1 MCMDVLF
8 INIYVCQKACYFHC
22 QNCQIIMK
30 YIYRTMDSESLSL
43 SLSLI
48 YICSKDILPKLHC
61 SHNTAPLKE
70 RKVLWIGYIL
80 TSRVLSH
87 KIFDQAHTYL
97 HFSIYNCA
105 WMCPRLYPNK
115 LYTCIFT
122 NWMIYV
128 NLLDFPTINNPIL
141 THSRGILFLRLQAVE
156 YVWEVVLGWSHD
168 SVVDCVPD
176 KQCFSCVTRG
186 RG

>member
-1 MCMDVLF
+1 MSKSLLF
-8 INIYVCQKACYFHC
+8 SLSKLPDNHEIHLSNNGQWI
-22 QNCQIIMK
+22 
-30 YIYRTMDSESLSL
+30 SLSL
-43 SLSLI
+43 SLS
-48 YICSKDILPKLHC
+48 YIHVCSKDILPKLHC

-168 SVVDCVPD
+168 SVVDSVPD